1 MNENSDALSQDAPQT
16 PEEFTPLGA
25 DLAAPGEINPAFYK
39 PKPEDEPVVV
49 PGAPLTHGDPAIEV
63 PRTNRTGAVWIA
75 LTGGVVFA
83 LLYLLATILYSWAA
97 FTWGDNVGGRD
108 VLTYVQNRSFNFA
121 STPIYWL
128 TSIAF
133 FFYFTLL
140 ALFFYGAKWRAFV
153 IGGLVVA
160 LLTYATAIAAGLL
173 TVSAWTLTFREAM
186 AFMWRSIA
194 FNPLILV
201 TLILAREIPI
211 WFGGWIA
218 LRAKKL
224 RDKDLSS

>member
-1 MNENSDALSQDAPQT
+1 MNENTDAQPASPA
-16 PEEFTPLGA
+16 EYTPLGA
-25 DLAAPGEINPAFYK
+25 DTAAPAEEHPEFFR
-39 PKPEDEPVVV
+39 PKPEAESAVSA
-49 PGAPLTHGDPAIEV
+49 GAPLTHNDPAIEE

-75 LTGGVVFA
+75 LTGGVAFA

-108 VLTYVQNRSFNFA
+108 LFTYVQNRSFNFA

-133 FFYFTLL
+133 FFYFTVL
-140 ALFFYGAKWRAFV
+140 ALFFYGAKWRAYV

-160 LLTYATAIAAGLL
+160 LLTYATAIAAGLF
-173 TVSAWTLTFREAM
+173 TVSAWTLTFREAS

-194 FNPLILV
+194 FNPLILI

-224 RDKDLSS
+224 REKDLSS

>member
-1 MNENSDALSQDAPQT
+1 MNENSDAQPQF
-16 PEEFTPLGA
+16 PGEYTPLGA
-25 DLAAPGEINPAFYK
+25 DLAAPAEDHPEFFK
-39 PKPEDEPVVV
+39 PKPEDEAAVI
-49 PGAPLTHGDPAIEV
+49 PGAPLTHNDPAIAE

-108 VLTYVQNRSFNFA
+108 VFTYVQNRSFNFA

-160 LLTYATAIAAGLL
+160 LLTYATAIAAGLF
-173 TVSAWTLTFREAM
+173 TVSAWTLTFREAI

-224 RDKDLSS
+224 REKDLSS

>member
-1 MNENSDALSQDAPQT
+1 MNENSDAQPQS
-16 PEEFTPLGA
+16 PGEDTPLGA
-25 DLAAPGEINPAFYK
+25 DLAAPAEDHPEFFK
-39 PKPEDEPVVV
+39 PKPEDETVVI
-49 PGAPLTHGDPAIEV
+49 PGGPLSHNDPAIVE

-108 VLTYVQNRSFNFA
+108 VFTYVQNRSFTFA

-140 ALFFYGAKWRAFV
+140 ALFFYGATWRAFV
-153 IGGLVVA
+153 MGGIVVA

-173 TVSAWTLTFREAM
+173 TVSAWTLTFREAI

-201 TLILAREIPI
+201 TLLLAREIPI

-218 LRAKKL
+218 VRAKKL